1 MLVITNYNLVSY
13 NILKSDKGDYMS
25 DLFTDINFNSV
36 KPIRDI
42 VYEYLRTA
50 IINGLIKPGERLVE
64 KEYAE
69 KFNISRTPVREAL
82 RKLEIEGLV
91 ENIPRK
97 GDIVKGIDLADM
109 LEIFAIR
116 QALEPLIVTTA
127 IENITPDDI
136 ENLQAAITIMNSS
149 AHDDDT
155 VTLLAAFQSFND
167 ILINTSQMPRL
178 SAIISQLKDYLG
190 RFRNMSLSD
199 HARRTKAIHEHQEIL
214 QAIINQDHEQ
224 AGRLVTTH
232 LASARQSLL
241 QKMKTTAL

>member
-1 MLVITNYNLVSY
+1 
-13 NILKSDKGDYMS
+13 MS
-25 DLFTDINFNSV
+25 DLFSNINFNSI
-36 KPIRDI
+36 KPIRDV

-97 GDIVKGIDLADM
+97 GDIVKGIDLKDM

-116 QALEPLIVTTA
+116 QALEPLIVKTA
-127 IENITPDDI
+127 IENLTQDDI
-136 ENLQAAITIMNSS
+136 VNLQEIVDKMDSS
-149 AHDDDT
+149 SHNNDT
-155 VTLLAAFQSFND
+155 ETLLNAFQAFND
-167 ILINTSQMPRL
+167 ILITASKMPRL
-178 SAIISQLKDYLG
+178 SAILSQLKDYLS
-190 RFRNMSLSD
+190 RFRTISLSND
-199 HARRTKAIHEHQEIL
+199 NRRIEAINEHKEIL
-214 QAIINQDHEQ
+214 QAIMRGDNENVEQ
-224 AGRLVTTH
+224 LVATH

-241 QKMKTTAL
+241 QKMQHMDL

>member
-1 MLVITNYNLVSY
+1 
-13 NILKSDKGDYMS
+13 MS
-25 DLFTDINFNSV
+25 DVFNNINFDSV
-36 KPIRDI
+36 KPIRDV

-97 GDIVKGIDLADM
+97 GDIVKGIDLTDM

-116 QALEPLIVTTA
+116 QALEPLVVKTA
-127 IENITPDDI
+127 MENITPEDI
-136 ENLQAAITIMNSS
+136 IKLQKTVEEMTCS
-149 AHDDDT
+149 AHRDDT
-155 VTLLAAFQSFND
+155 GAVLKAFQDFHD
-167 ILINTSQMPRL
+167 ILINVSNMPRL

-190 RFRNMSLSD
+190 RFRTISLSD
-199 HARRTKAIHEHQEIL
+199 PTRRTQAINEHNEIL
-214 QAIINQDHEQ
+214 QAIIAKDKGTAEQ
-224 AGRLVTTH
+224 LIASH
-232 LASARQSLL
+232 LSSARQSLVK
-241 QKMKTTAL
+241 KMQHIDEEVKPLSSL

>member
-1 MLVITNYNLVSY
+1 MPTYS
-13 NILKSDKGDYMS
+13 ILKSDKGDYMS
-25 DLFTDINFNSV
+25 DLFNNINFDRV
-36 KPIRDI
+36 KPIRDV

-97 GDIVKGIDLADM
+97 GDIVKGIDLNDM

-116 QALEPLIVTTA
+116 QALEPLIVKTA
-127 IENITPDDI
+127 MENITP
-136 ENLQAAITIMNSS
+136 EALVKLQETVDQMTSS
-149 AHDDDT
+149 AHNDDT
-155 VTLLAAFQSFND
+155 TAVLNAFQAFHE
-167 ILINTSQMPRL
+167 ILINVSNMPRL

-190 RFRNMSLSD
+190 RFRTMSLSD
-199 HARRTKAIHEHQEIL
+199 PIRRTQAISEHNEIL
-214 QAIINQDHEQ
+214 QAIIANDNKTAEK
-224 AGRLVTTH
+224 LITSH
-232 LASARQSLL
+232 LSSARQALL
-241 QKMKTTAL
+241 KRMKQKEESIKPL